1 MRDTLSVDT
10 ERFFSSVSL
19 SKKNGMVYMIFKGKE
34 SEKELSVPAAF
45 GLLFLYEHFSVVN
58 TNGASNDWK
67 DAYAKD
73 KNAKKTFAVF
83 DFCSTCTNAYL
94 VSVNHVR
101 AAPPP
106 DA

>member
-1 MRDTLSVDT
+1 MLRCYNLPPSSFVQRSLPAVLSACYP
-10 ERFFSSVSL
+10 L
-19 SKKNGMVYMIFKGKE
+19 
-34 SEKELSVPAAF
+34 
-45 GLLFLYEHFSVVN
+45 
-58 TNGASNDWK
+58 WK

-73 KNAKKTFAVF
+73 KSTKKTFAVF

-101 AAPPP
+101 AAAPP

>member
-1 MRDTLSVDT
+1 MLRCYNLPPSSFVQRSLPAVLSAC
-10 ERFFSSVSL
+10 
-19 SKKNGMVYMIFKGKE
+19 Y
-34 SEKELSVPAAF
+34 
-45 GLLFLYEHFSVVN
+45 
-58 TNGASNDWK
+58 
-67 DAYAKD
+67 
-73 KNAKKTFAVF
+73 VF

>member
-58 TNGASNDWK
+58 TNGASNDWMLTYTGQDDWK
-67 DAYAKD
+67 NVLQQLKTLYA
-73 KNAKKTFAVF
+73 V
-83 DFCSTCTNAYL
+83 
-94 VSVNHVR
+94 
-101 AAPPP
+101 APLPP
-106 DA
+106 AEP

>member
-1 MRDTLSVDT
+1 MQRSLPAVLSACYP
-10 ERFFSSVSL
+10 L
-19 SKKNGMVYMIFKGKE
+19 
-34 SEKELSVPAAF
+34 
-45 GLLFLYEHFSVVN
+45 
-58 TNGASNDWK
+58 WK